1 MSIAVGRRG
10 FLLGLGALAALPAPA
25 LALTRAH
32 ASAPEG
38 DFVLERVLVRGLS
51 DGKRIVVT
59 RRWSI
64 AFAPSDKDGLRVTG
78 EQSFAQV
85 DAPPPLQALAAIE
98 AGREEAG
105 FLPLQLDR
113 SGAIVSPVAG
123 EAPPALPDDVVSAAL
138 AFARARSAGDDV
150 SATARQFVTDLSQR
164 GHEWLTKLPRDL
176 FFPEPRDRS
185 ASRDIALPDGTQ
197 GHVTLRERALADGGS
212 GLLREFAREA
222 ETSTATFSQKGSD
235 RWTLWPTVL

>member
-25 LALTRAH
+25 LARALTG
-32 ASAPEG
+32 APEG

-64 AFAPSDKDGLRVTG
+64 AFAPSEAGGLRVTG
-78 EQSFAQV
+78 EQSFAKV

-105 FLPLQLDR
+105 FLPLQLDMT
-113 SGAIVSPVAG
+113 GEIVSPAEG
-123 EAPPALPDDVVSAAL
+123 EAPPALPEDVVSAAL
-138 AFARARSAGDDV
+138 AYARARSAGAEV

-197 GHVTLRERALADGGS
+197 GHVILRERALAAS
-212 GLLREFAREA
+212 EWGLLREFAREA
-222 ETSTATFSQKGSD
+222 ETSTAAYSQKGSD
-235 RWTLWPTVL
+235 RWTLSATVL